1 MQHTGRD
8 KSFVYDLTIEP
19 GTVRV
24 RVASVPRSTE
34 VQPGFVRFD
43 TFHYLSLT
51 LPHSFDCL
59 LCLHIPS
66 YDCMPSH
73 THSQKSSIYLILF
86 DRFSPSTLLYIF
98 STTVSFIFSSTV
110 SSIPF
115 SHHIPFLSFY
125 SIIPFH
131 CVLHFTHSILFIP
144 CCSVCSLCS
153 IKPIQY
159 TV

>member
-1 MQHTGRD
+1 VQHTGRD

-66 YDCMPSH
+66 YDCMPSL

-98 STTVSFIFSSTV
+98 SSLLLYLLSSLQLYLLYHIFYSILSSYSILLILFHHILPSIV
-110 SSIPF
+110 SSILL
-115 SHHIPFLSFY
+115 ILFY
-125 SIIPFH
+125 SFLA
-131 CVLHFTHSILFIP
+131 VL
-144 CCSVCSLCS
+144 SVQS
-153 IKPIQY
+153 
-159 TV
+159 VR